1 MIMPMIKKVLLSSIF
16 ILSMF
21 VLVNQVS
28 IGANGKLIETQK
40 KLEEQR
46 TIERLVREERWMKQL
61 DCLARNVYYEAR
73 GESYEGQLA
82 VALVT
87 LNRVENGLFP
97 NTICGVVNERKLKHG
112 FEVCQ
117 FSWRCESHTNPKKRV
132 HQKHESYKAA
142 MEAIFE
148 YESLT
153 SGLITKDVLYF
164 HAKHVKPNWRKA
176 KLKLAMIDNH
186 IFYTNKPGDTRR

>member
-1 MIMPMIKKVLLSSIF
+1 MIMTMIKKVLLGSIL

-21 VLVNQVS
+21 VAVNHVS
-28 IGANGKLIETQK
+28 VGADGKLIQAQK
-40 KLEEQR
+40 ELEEQR
-46 TIERLVREERWMKQL
+46 VIAQLQREERWMKQL

-87 LNRVENGLFP
+87 LNRVEHGLFP
-97 NTICGVVNERKLKHG
+97 NSICGVVNERKLKKG

-153 SGLITKDVLYF
+153 SGVITKDVLYF
-164 HAKHVKPNWRKA
+164 HAKYVKPSWRKHKQLLA
-176 KLKLAMIDNH
+176 KIDNH